1 MKKFLLAAALGLL
14 AQAGF
19 MDSLGD
25 LAKEYTAI
33 QKSPSTTHTNEEQ
46 SAIKQA
52 LSIGV
57 KKAVATLGKK
67 DGFYKNPLVKIALPK
82 NMHIVASTLRKVGMG
97 KYVDQ
102 FELSM
107 NRAAEEAVPE
117 TASILI
123 ETIKNLSVEDVKRL
137 IFSQNE
143 HAITD
148 YFKTHA
154 GKQLAQRIAPIIKK
168 HMESQNVTKYYSLM
182 MEYYNK
188 YAGNLA
194 NNAYA
199 KTALG
204 ALGMETPSKV
214 EETDLS
220 SYVTNRTLEGL
231 YKLIAQQEQNIRTN
245 PLARSTKLLQKVFG
259 GR

>member
-1 MKKFLLAAALGLL
+1 MKKLLFLPIIALI

-19 MDSLGD
+19 MDTLNN
-25 LAKEYTAI
+25 LAKDYTSN
-33 QKSPSTTHTNEEQ
+33 KSITNSANEEQ

-52 LSIGV
+52 LKIGV
-57 KKAVATLGKK
+57 KKAVTTLGKK
-67 DGFYKNPLVKIALPK
+67 DGFLKNPLVKIGVPK
-82 NMHIVASTLRKVGMG
+82 NLQIVAKTLRKVGMG
-97 KYVDQ
+97 KYVDE

-117 TASILI
+117 TASILVD
-123 ETIKNLSVEDVKRL
+123 TIKNLKVQEAKRL
-137 IFSQNE
+137 ITSSDNY
-143 HAITD
+143 AITN

-154 GKQLAQRIAPIIKK
+154 GKKLAQKIAPIIKK
-168 HMESQNVTKYYSLM
+168 HMENENVTKYYVTM

-188 YAGNLA
+188 YASNFT

-204 ALGMETPSKV
+204 ALGMSAPGEVK
-214 EETDLS
+214 EKDLS

-231 YKLIAQQEQNIRTN
+231 YTMIAQQEKNIRTN

-259 GR
+259 DQK